1 MNKKIKMLFNA
12 DADRNLG
19 LLILRVFLGAAL
31 LTHGWAKMFGGLE
44 SYAQTMAH
52 LGLPAPHVMAF
63 LSAFAESFAALL
75 LIVGFLT
82 RPAALMVVVNMLVAI
97 FVVHLHDGFSK
108 QEAAWLYLVPALF
121 FALKGAGYW
130 SMDRTLSR

>member
-1 MNKKIKMLFNA
+1 MNKTIKMLFHA

-19 LLILRVFLGAAL
+19 LLILRVFLGASL
-31 LTHGWAKMFGGLE
+31 LTHGWAKMFGGLAKH
-44 SYAQTMAH
+44 AQFVSS
-52 LGLPAPHVMAF
+52 LGMPAPHVMAF
-63 LSAFAESFAALL
+63 LSAFAESFAALF

-97 FVVHLHDGFSK
+97 CVVHLHDGFSK

-121 FALKGAGYW
+121 FVLKGAGYW
-130 SMDRTLSR
+130 SVDRTLSR